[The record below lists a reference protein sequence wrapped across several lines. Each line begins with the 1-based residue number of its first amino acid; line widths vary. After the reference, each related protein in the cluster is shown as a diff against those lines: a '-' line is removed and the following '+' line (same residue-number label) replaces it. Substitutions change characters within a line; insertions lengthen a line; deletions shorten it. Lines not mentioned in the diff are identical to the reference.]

1 MVEHEMRE
9 ILFRGKRIGTD
20 RWVFGSL
27 LILTDVSDSPHS
39 INGKLFEI
47 ISIYGNHFVIDHS
60 TISQYVDMND
70 KNGNKIFEGDIVK
83 VSQSGSS
90 YYAKIEYDCGC
101 FWVSNP
107 DIQIPDTINNFKMEF
122 IEVVGNVYDNKEL
135 LR

>member
-9 ILFRGKRIGTD
+9 ILFRGKRIYAGGE
-20 RWVFGSL
+20 WVYGSL
-27 LILTDVSDSPHS
+27 VSVKGRTYINFCDDEDVLWELEVDS
-39 INGKLFEI
+39 
-47 ISIYGNHFVIDHS
+47 S
-60 TISQYVDMND
+60 TVGQYFDKKD
-70 KNGNKIFEGDIVK
+70 KNGNQIFEGDIVK